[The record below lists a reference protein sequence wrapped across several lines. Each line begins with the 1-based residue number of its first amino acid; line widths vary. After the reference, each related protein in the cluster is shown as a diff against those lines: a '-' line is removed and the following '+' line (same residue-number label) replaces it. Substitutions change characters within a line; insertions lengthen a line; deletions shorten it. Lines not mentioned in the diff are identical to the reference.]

1 MFYDDLDPHALDS
14 GIVDLNGSAFGAL
27 WSLCR
32 TTGLSVV
39 ADVHTHPR
47 RAFFS
52 GTDRD
57 NPMIAELGHLAL
69 VLPNYAQAP
78 FSRRAME
85 SWALFEYRG
94 VSSCGTH
101 QWADVPS
108 TRHHVYIG
116 PL

>member
-14 GIVDLNGSAFGAL
+14 GIVDLDGCAFGAL

-47 RAFFS
+47 HAFFS

-57 NPMIAELGHLAL
+57 NPMVAEPGHLAL
-69 VLPNYAQAP
+69 VLPDYAQTP

-85 SWALFEYRG
+85 SWALFEYHG
-94 VSSCGTH
+94 VSRRGTH
-101 QWADVPS
+101 QWVDVPS
-108 TRHHVYIG
+108 ARRHVYIG
-116 PL
+116 SL